1 MASIAS
7 TISCNDRMSSV
18 LDKIADS
25 LQGLQ
30 KSIDSTNDA
39 LDKFNK
45 NQNDT
50 AQKNKS
56 SSDSFSSLI
65 KKVTGYASALFSVQT
80 AFNCLKTGIN
90 YASDLAEVQNVVDV
104 TFANSAEQVNE
115 WSQNTLQAYGL
126 NTVSAK
132 RYVGTMGAMLKSS
145 GLTEEQALS
154 MSEAMTALA
163 GDMASFYNIDDID
176 VAFDKIRSGIS
187 GETEPLKQLGINMSV
202 ANLEAYALAQGIET
216 SYNSM
221 TQAEQA
227 VLRYNYLL
235 DATKDAQG
243 DFSRTQDSWANQT
256 KLLSENW
263 QEFLGTATEGI
274 MTALT
279 PALQTLNSIIL
290 TLSANWDTVLSV
302 LQISAG
308 VIGVVV
314 AALAIWKIQQMAV
327 NGTLA
332 ATNALLWAN
341 PITWVVA
348 GFVAFIAIV
357 AIAVSAVNQFGGTSI
372 SVIGVILG
380 VLNSALNVI
389 ATVIGTLYN
398 FCVDFVLSFVDLF
411 NMVATYMSGCLDD
424 PIANLLGLLY
434 NFADIVVTS
443 VLSPIAKAI
452 DTLFGTSLL
461 DKIKSI
467 SESGRRYV
475 DSLAGA
481 STYTKVDR
489 EQYYFQGF
497 GTIGESYNKGYEVGS
512 SLQNAFT
519 ASTTTE
525 TTYDP
530 MSVYNTSGSEWDT
543 NSIADIDDTDTGEN
557 TSAIASNTSKSADS
571 LKWLR
576 ELAEQEHIDKYTTA
590 EVVVNFTSNANVTST
605 QDADSVFGEFSA
617 KLQEAMMKS
626 RAG

>member
-30 KSIDSTNDA
+30 KSIDTTNDA

-163 GDMASFYNIDDID
+163 GDMTSFYNLDDID

-263 QEFLGTATEGI
+263 QEFLGTASEGI

-341 PITWVVA
+341 PITWVVV
-348 GFVAFIAIV
+348 GIMAFIAIV
-357 AIAVSAVNQFGGTSI
+357 AIAVTAINNLAGTSYSAV
-372 SVIGVILG
+372 GVILG
-380 VLNSALNVI
+380 VFNTGLAVIWNIIAAAINLIIDNVVYIQNILATFGNFFANFLNKPVESLGYLI
-389 ATVIGTLYN
+389 S
-398 FCVDFVLSFVDLF
+398 SFVNHAISILQSL
-411 NMVATYMSGCLDD
+411 A
-424 PIANLLGLLY
+424 
-434 NFADIVVTS
+434 S
-443 VLSPIAKAI
+443 VI
-452 DTLFGTSLL
+452 DTLFDT
-461 DKIKSI
+461 DI
-467 SESGRRYV
+467 
-475 DSLAGA
+475 A
-481 STYTKVDR
+481 STMQGWKDNVASWAENKWGSVD
-489 EQYYFQGF
+489 EKIAKWNAQDYHLEGKNIIDAYY
-497 GTIGESYNKGYEVGS
+497 SGYDKGS

-519 ASTTTE
+519 ATAADS
-525 TTYDP
+525 TYDP

-557 TSAIASNTSKSADS
+557 TAAIASNTSKSADS

>member
-7 TISCNDRMSSV
+7 TISCNDRMSSA

-30 KSIDSTNDA
+30 KSIDTTNDA
-39 LDKFNK
+39 LDKFNEK
-45 NQNDT
+45 QNDT
-50 AQKNKS
+50 AHKNKS
-56 SSDSFSSLI
+56 SSDSFSRLI
-65 KKVTGYASALFSVQT
+65 KKVTGYASALFSVRT
-80 AFNCLKTGIN
+80 AFDCLKTGIN

-163 GDMASFYNIDDID
+163 GDMTSFYNLDDID

-202 ANLEAYALAQGIET
+202 ANLEAYALSQGIET

-243 DFSRTQDSWANQT
+243 DFSRTQGSWANQT

-290 TLSANWDTVLSV
+290 SLSQNWGTWSPI
-302 LQISAG
+302 LQ
-308 VIGVVV
+308 
-314 AALAIWKIQQMAV
+314 ALAVAIGGVTVAVIAWKVAQWA
-327 NGTLA
+327 L
-332 ATNALLWAN
+332 NASLLAN
-341 PITWVVA
+341 PITWIIGIFLAFLGVVALVVKALNAFGDTNYSVMGAIVAAISVAVAFVYNVVA
-348 GFVAFIAIV
+348 GVVNFVIGLIVTIQNVFATVGNFIGNVFTHPLQTA
-357 AIAVSAVNQFGGTSI
+357 AQLFVNFVDTALSLVLSLAKALDTVFGGDW
-372 SVIGVILG
+372 
-380 VLNSALNVI
+380 SAKLEGYKSDLESAAKN
-389 ATVIGTLYN
+389 AYPDTKEYFKLWNAEDYQ
-398 FCVDFVLSFVDLF
+398 LS
-411 NMVATYMSGCLDD
+411 SLDYSD
-424 PIANLLGLLY
+424 M
-434 NFADIVVTS
+434 
-443 VLSPIAKAI
+443 
-452 DTLFGTSLL
+452 
-461 DKIKSI
+461 
-467 SESGRRYV
+467 
-475 DSLAGA
+475 A
-481 STYTKVDR
+481 S
-489 EQYYFQGF
+489 
-497 GTIGESYNKGYEVGS
+497 KGYDAGS
-512 SLQNAFT
+512 SLADAF
-519 ASTTTE
+519 SNIGTE

-557 TSAIASNTSKSADS
+557 TAAIASNTSKSADS